1 MDPLLPGDFA
11 AVPEVRR
18 SVKVETD
25 LGVRNKERKLK
36 VSKQQVY
43 VCVALAALTAGLTGC
58 SAPRGLQHEV
68 MPPEVVKDSPQ
79 ATSVEHFAQ
88 AVGTFEVGTTTVMNN
103 TQLGLAQVHVERVFK
118 NALGE
123 ACRRV
128 IVKNNETQRRGAVC
142 QGADG
147 VWRYVDASL

>member
-1 MDPLLPGDFA
+1 MSLTLRAGFG
-11 AVPEVRR
+11 
-18 SVKVETD
+18 
-25 LGVRNKERKLK
+25 L
-36 VSKQQVY
+36 
-43 VCVALAALTAGLTGC
+43 ALATAVVVLAGC

-68 MPPEVVKDSPQ
+68 TPPEVVRDAPQ
-79 ATSVEHFAQ
+79 ASAAKHFAE
-88 AVGTFEVGTTTVMNN
+88 AAGNLEVGTITVMNE
-103 TQLGLAQVHVERVFK
+103 TPLGAAQVQVERAFK

>member
-1 MDPLLPGDFA
+1 MI
-11 AVPEVRR
+11 
-18 SVKVETD
+18 S
-25 LGVRNKERKLK
+25 KL
-36 VSKQQVY
+36 SSRFSI
-43 VCVALAALTAGLTGC
+43 ALVTTVVVLAGC
-58 SAPRGLQHEV
+58 SAPRGLQHDV
-68 MPPEVVKDSPQ
+68 MPPETIRDVPQ
-79 ATSVEHFAQ
+79 ASATRHFAE
-88 AVGTFEVGTTTVMNN
+88 AAGGLESGMTTVMNE
-103 TQLGLAQVHVERVFK
+103 TPLGVAQVQVERAFK

>member
-1 MDPLLPGDFA
+1 MMKAGS
-11 AVPEVRR
+11 
-18 SVKVETD
+18 SV
-25 LGVRNKERKLK
+25 
-36 VSKQQVY
+36 Q
-43 VCVALAALTAGLTGC
+43 
-58 SAPRGLQHEV
+58 
-68 MPPEVVKDSPQ
+68 
-79 ATSVEHFAQ
+79 
-88 AVGTFEVGTTTVMNN
+88 
-103 TQLGLAQVHVERVFK
+103 VERAFK